1 MKVRKIASINNNSEA
16 SNCLPTIATTILYN
30 HVSVVLKN
38 QTDTEEPVIDLKMP
52 ITLGQGTKKRPALIK
67 VPIKTSV
74 FMAQSEAP
82 VSLHWPDSF
91 GEHQGEHYALFL
103 FRNQLLLVSTSF
115 LDATSEE
122 EAALLVKKQV
132 YSEDSRLKRLK
143 QEVEALEGAIQ
154 KSGAAKR
161 TPISDVVKLAVYA
174 RDDGKC
180 TRCGSSQDL
189 QFDHII
195 PIAKGGSNSEQNIQI
210 LCEHCNLQ
218 KSDRIAF

>member
-1 MKVRKIASINNNSEA
+1 MKVRKVASINNEGEV
-16 SNCLPTIATTILYN
+16 SNCVPTIATMILNN
-30 HVSVVLKN
+30 HVSVVLKD
-38 QTDTEEPVIDLKMP
+38 QMDTEEPVIDLKMP
-52 ITLGQGTKKRPALIK
+52 ITIGQGIKKRQALIE
-67 VPIKTSV
+67 VPIRTSV
-74 FMAQSEAP
+74 FTTQSEAP
-82 VSLHWPDSF
+82 VSLNWPDSF
-91 GEHQGEHYALFL
+91 GEHQGEYYALFL
-103 FRNQLLLVSTSF
+103 FRNQLLLASTSL

-132 YSEDSRLKRLK
+132 YSEDGRLKRLK

-154 KSGAAKR
+154 RSSSAKR
-161 TPISDVVKLAVYA
+161 TPIPDAVKLAVYA

-189 QFDHII
+189 HFDHII
-195 PIAKGGSNSEQNIQI
+195 PVAKGGSNSEQNIQI